1 VFQKKCV
8 GKIIPEKITF
18 AVQNS
23 SYMKNKKII
32 LAISG
37 SIAAYKAAFLTRLLV
52 KAGAEVQILMT
63 ESATRFITPLTL
75 GTLSKRPV
83 FSEIIS
89 ENAWNNHVEL
99 GLWADAMIVAPA
111 TATTLAKMAHGICDN
126 IITATYLSARCP
138 VFVAPAMDLDMWVH
152 GANARNLDLLRGDKV
167 SIIPVGHGE
176 LASGL
181 VGDGRMAEPED
192 IVAFIDGFLKK
203 QEAETLQKRD
213 LLGKKIMVTA
223 GPTYEALDPVRFI
236 GNRSSGK
243 MGFSIVRELSARGAE
258 VYLIVGPAK
267 VPTDFDPSVSVIKIE
282 SAQQMYNAATS
293 LFGQCDAAILA
304 AAVADYRPK
313 EVSDV
318 KIKKKDSE
326 MSLELEKTPDIAAAL
341 GQLKQTHQRIIGF
354 ALETNNEFENAV
366 GKLKRKNF
374 DAIVLNS
381 LRDAGA
387 GFSGDT
393 NKISIILSETNV
405 RNFGLKSKDDVA
417 VDIVDA
423 LSGLMV

>member
-1 VFQKKCV
+1 
-8 GKIIPEKITF
+8 
-18 AVQNS
+18 
-23 SYMKNKKII
+23 MKNKKII
-32 LAISG
+32 LAVSG

-52 KAGAEVQILMT
+52 KAGAEVQVLMT
-63 ESATRFITPLTL
+63 ESATHFITPLTL

-83 FSEIIS
+83 FKEIVSES
-89 ENAWNNHVEL
+89 AWNNHVEL

-181 VGDGRMAEPED
+181 VGDGRMAEPEE
-192 IVAFIDGFLKK
+192 IIEYINNFLYEKEQSLDNQQVKNLPFTIHHSQLK
-203 QEAETLQKRD
+203 QD
-213 LLGKKIMVTA
+213 LVGKKIMVTA

-243 MGFSIVRELSARGAE
+243 MGFSIVKELAARGAE
-258 VYLIVGPAK
+258 VHLIVGPAIM
-267 VPTDFDPSVSVIKIE
+267 PTDLPPSVSVVKIE
-282 SAQQMYNAATS
+282 SAAQMFAASTT
-293 LFGQCDAAILA
+293 LFPQCDAAILA

-313 EVSDV
+313 VVSDV
-318 KIKKKDSE
+318 KIKKKEGE
-326 MSLELEKTPDIAAAL
+326 MTLELEKTPDIAAAL
-341 GQLKQTHQRIIGF
+341 GQLKQPHQRIIGF

-393 NKISIILSETNV
+393 NKISIIFDEKNV
-405 RNFGLKSKDDVA
+405 RNFDLKSKDDVA
-417 VDIVDA
+417 IDIVDA
-423 LSGLMV
+423 LSSLMV